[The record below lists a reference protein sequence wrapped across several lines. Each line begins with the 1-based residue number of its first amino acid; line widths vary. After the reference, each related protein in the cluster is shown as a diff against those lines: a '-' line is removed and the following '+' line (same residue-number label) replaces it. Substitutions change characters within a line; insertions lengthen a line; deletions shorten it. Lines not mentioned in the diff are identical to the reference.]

1 MRKKPFIEFESG
13 DLITLWKESLLSAEN
28 DLLEALCVFTLEKKF
43 WDELHEQ
50 QQKKNNTEDD
60 MKNRLIKLNIY
71 LEKRFK
77 KIGNKKIKRLH
88 ERNSVIKDDVNTRF
102 EEYLDI
108 FTF

>member
-13 DLITLWKESLLSAEN
+13 ELITLWKETLLSDEN
-28 DLLEALCVFTLEKKF
+28 DVLEALCVFTLEKKF
-43 WDELHEQ
+43 WDELHELH
-50 QQKKNNTEDD
+50 KNNTEDN

-77 KIGNKKIKRLH
+77 KIGNKKIKKLH
-88 ERNSVIKDDVNTRF
+88 ERSSVIKDDVNTRF

-108 FTF
+108 FNF

>member
-13 DLITLWKESLLSAEN
+13 ELITLWKETLLSDEN
-28 DLLEALCVFTLEKKF
+28 DVLEALCVFTLEKKF
-43 WDELHEQ
+43 WDELHELH
-50 QQKKNNTEDD
+50 KNNTEDD

-77 KIGNKKIKRLH
+77 KIGNKKIKKLH
-88 ERNSVIKDDVNTRF
+88 ERSSVIKDDVNTRF